1 MVIEKIIIKSFGL
14 INDMTLEF
22 SEKVNVI
29 EGQNESGKSTIAA
42 FIKYMLYGFDEG
54 ELDGGTAERSKRIS
68 WDTGI
73 AQGSMYVRVKDK
85 RYLITRSTTPTDSA
99 VRESYKEDAAII
111 DLETG
116 APAFGK
122 LSAGEVFFGVDRS
135 LFENTAFIGQ
145 IGDSS
150 INEGSVKESIENI
163 LFSGSE
169 RINNQRAAARIAD
182 KMQSLLHEGG
192 SGGAI
197 VDLVGR
203 EEALEEKL
211 AACEEDNRKI
221 LEKEAEL
228 HRIRARRLDAEDK
241 QAKLQD
247 LGSCYSNVML
257 IQTFDQ
263 LHGLEEECEEKNEEY
278 NSFIEENT
286 RAGFVPDSQYYTDL
300 LVARK
305 SVNEAYHTLAS
316 AQDAYTEQRRAVG
329 ITHEI
334 ESAIERADSIGGERE
349 IMGSA
354 ASYKKKGLLFAA
366 LGIVSGLAALALAV
380 FIIAT
385 AGREGMLLWQIL
397 SGVGALAAA
406 GFAVYSAIR
415 FAGSRKMLRALAA
428 KFSTDNYADLIGKL
442 GVIGEARSKRDTL
455 ALASENAKMA
465 VERARERYE
474 QSKKTLT
481 ELILRWGEEPP
492 VSDLGG
498 FLDSLEEKVK
508 AFLDKKEEL
517 FDAKTGIEIT
527 VKEIRR
533 NLSDKSEIDVRAQV
547 SPLKRKAL
555 AGINYDEI
563 INGISEAKSRISEE
577 DRLAFE
583 VENELLL
590 LKGRAGDPGD
600 YYARIQAIAERRRE
614 LQDKHKAYFVAL
626 DAIKNAEAN
635 LRAEI
640 SPRLGEYAT
649 KMMEVMTDK
658 KYTSFDVSDG
668 LKVSF
673 TDPSGEKKSID
684 FLSGGTR
691 DMAYIAVRCA
701 LIDMLYTEKPPV
713 CFDESFAHQDNLRAR
728 SMMKAVGELAGEGVQ
743 SFIFTCRGRE
753 AALANEL
760 VRGAGVYKLSVI
772 EEERAF

>member
-22 SEKVNVI
+22 SDKVNVI

-42 FIKYMLYGFDEG
+42 FIKYMLYGFDEA
-54 ELDGGTAERSKRIS
+54 DFDKDIAERSKRIS
-68 WDTGI
+68 WETGT

-85 RYLITRSTTPTDSA
+85 RYLITRSTTPTDSS
-99 VRESYKEDAAII
+99 VRPSYKEDAAIT

-122 LSAGEVFFGVDRS
+122 LSAGEVFFGVDRA

-169 RINNQRAAARIAD
+169 KINNQRAAARISD
-182 KMQSLLHEGG
+182 KMHSLLHEGG

-228 HRIRARRLDAEDK
+228 HRIRVRRADAEDK

-263 LHGLEEECEEKNEEY
+263 LHGLEEECEERNEEY
-278 NSFIEENT
+278 NSFIAENT
-286 RAGFVPDSQYYTDL
+286 RSGFVPDPQYYTDL

-305 SVNEAYHTLAS
+305 GVNEAYHTLAG

-349 IMGSA
+349 IISTA
-354 ASYKKKGLLFAA
+354 ASHKKKSLLFAL
-366 LGIVSGLAALALAV
+366 LGGFTALAALALAV

-385 AGREGMLLWQIL
+385 VGSEGMLIWQIL
-397 SGVGALAAA
+397 AGVGAAGLLALSV
-406 GFAVYSAIR
+406 FSIVR
-415 FAGSRKMLRALAA
+415 FAKNRGALRTLAA
-428 KFSTDNYADLIGKL
+428 KFSTDSYSDLIGKL
-442 GVIGEARSKRDTL
+442 GVIGEARSKRDSL

-474 QSKKTLT
+474 QSKKNLT

-492 VSDLGG
+492 MSDLGG

-563 INGISEAKSRISEE
+563 VNGISEAKSRIAEE

-583 VENELLL
+583 VENELML

-600 YYARIQAIAERRRE
+600 YYARIQSIAERRRE

-635 LRAEI
+635 LRSEI

-649 KMMEVMTDK
+649 KMMGVMTDK

-760 VRGAGVYKLSVI
+760 VRGANVYKLSVI
-772 EEERAF
+772 EDERSF

>member
-22 SEKVNVI
+22 SDKVNVI

-42 FIKYMLYGFDEG
+42 FIKYMLYGFDEA
-54 ELDGGTAERSKRIS
+54 DFDKDIAERSKRIS
-68 WDTGI
+68 WETGT

-85 RYLITRSTTPTDSA
+85 RYLITRSTTPTDSS
-99 VRESYKEDAAII
+99 VRPSYKEDAAIT

-122 LSAGEVFFGVDRS
+122 LSAGEVFFGVDRA

-169 RINNQRAAARIAD
+169 KINNQRAAARISD
-182 KMQSLLHEGG
+182 KMHSLLHEGG

-228 HRIRARRLDAEDK
+228 HRIRVRRADAEDK

-263 LHGLEEECEEKNEEY
+263 LHGLEEECEERNEEY
-278 NSFIEENT
+278 NSFIAENT
-286 RAGFVPDSQYYTDL
+286 RSGFVPDPQYYTDL

-305 SVNEAYHTLAS
+305 GVNEAYHTLAG

-349 IMGSA
+349 IISTA
-354 ASYKKKGLLFAA
+354 ASHKKKSLLFAL
-366 LGIVSGLAALALAV
+366 LGGFTALAALALAV

-385 AGREGMLLWQIL
+385 VGSEGMLIWQIL
-397 SGVGALAAA
+397 AGVGAAGLLALSV
-406 GFAVYSAIR
+406 FSIVR
-415 FAGSRKMLRALAA
+415 FAKNRGALRTLAA
-428 KFSTDNYADLIGKL
+428 KFSTDSYSDLVGKL
-442 GVIGEARSKRDTL
+442 GVIGEARSKRDSL
-455 ALASENAKMA
+455 ALASENAKMS
-465 VERARERYE
+465 VERTRERYE
-474 QSKKTLT
+474 QSKKNLT

-492 VSDLGG
+492 MSDLGG

-563 INGISEAKSRISEE
+563 VNGISEAKSRIAEE

-583 VENELLL
+583 VENELML

-600 YYARIQAIAERRRE
+600 YYARIQSIAERRRE

-635 LRAEI
+635 LRSEI

-649 KMMEVMTDK
+649 KMMGVMTDK

-760 VRGAGVYKLSVI
+760 VRGANVYKLSVI
-772 EEERAF
+772 EDERSF